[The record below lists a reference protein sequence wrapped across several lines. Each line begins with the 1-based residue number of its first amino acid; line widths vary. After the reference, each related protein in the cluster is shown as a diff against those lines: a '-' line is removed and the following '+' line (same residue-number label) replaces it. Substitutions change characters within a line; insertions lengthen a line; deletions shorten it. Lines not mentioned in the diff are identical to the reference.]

1 VRFRKTVLKADPARG
16 RWSTPHQLYME
27 IAVRR
32 GECTPPLYTE
42 SRRVDPD
49 IDAMERSRCMAMFP
63 NSPCLDAYKVLRTR
77 IRGLLQEKGSRT
89 LMITSAVP
97 GEGRTVTAINLAL
110 ACAREFD
117 QTVLLVDC
125 DFQRQDVHTYLGIES
140 DKGLMDFLI
149 RETPLKELI
158 IWPGIE
164 RMTFISGGA
173 TVRESTEI
181 MGSSRMHG
189 FVEEIR
195 GRYPDR
201 LVIFDAPPV
210 LPGADAIVLSSLVDS
225 IAMVIAHGR
234 TSMKVVSNALELIP
248 KDKFLGFILNR
259 DSG

>member
-1 VRFRKTVLKADPARG
+1 VRFRKTVSKEDQARG
-16 RWSTPHQLYME
+16 KWSTPNQLYME
-27 IAVRR
+27 VAVRR
-32 GECTPPLYTE
+32 GECISPPYTE
-42 SRRVDPD
+42 SRHADPD
-49 IDAMERSRCMAMFP
+49 IEAMQRNRCIAAIQ

-77 IRGLLQEKGSRT
+77 IRGLMQEKGSKT
-89 LMITSAVP
+89 LMITSALP
-97 GEGRTVTAINLAL
+97 GEGKTLTAINLAL
-110 ACAREFD
+110 TCAKEFD

-125 DFQRQDVHTYLGIES
+125 DFQRQDVHKYLGIES
-140 DKGLMDFLI
+140 GKGLMDFLI

-164 RMTFISGGA
+164 KMTFVSGGA

-189 FVEEIR
+189 FVKEIR

-248 KDKFLGFILNR
+248 KDKFLGFILTR